1 MEKSLDSHGRWRNKI
16 VAFRVSEEEAR
27 IIDDKVA
34 LSGLTKQE
42 YIIRRL
48 CEKKIVVNGNP
59 KVYIA
64 LKNRL
69 IISELEE
76 KLSKMSRHE
85 DYTKS
90 KMAPTKEEREEYR
103 QKYLDTVGM
112 HRDFRW

>member
-1 MEKSLDSHGRWRNKI
+1 MS
-16 VAFRVSEEEAR
+16 
-27 IIDDKVA
+27 
-34 LSGLTKQE
+34 
-42 YIIRRL
+42 
-48 CEKKIVVNGNP
+48 
-59 KVYIA
+59 
-64 LKNRL
+64 KNRMISNELMMALIKYHVLDMKDNEEINNL

-112 HRDFRW
+112 LRDFRW

>member
-1 MEKSLDSHGRWRNKI
+1 MS
-16 VAFRVSEEEAR
+16 
-27 IIDDKVA
+27 
-34 LSGLTKQE
+34 
-42 YIIRRL
+42 
-48 CEKKIVVNGNP
+48 
-59 KVYIA
+59 
-64 LKNRL
+64 KNRMISNELMMALIKYHVLDMKDNEEINNL

-112 HRDFRW
+112 YRDFRW

>member
-1 MEKSLDSHGRWRNKI
+1 MISNELMMALIKYHVLDMKDN
-16 VAFRVSEEEAR
+16 EE
-27 IIDDKVA
+27 I
-34 LSGLTKQE
+34 
-42 YIIRRL
+42 
-48 CEKKIVVNGNP
+48 NN
-59 KVYIA
+59 
-64 LKNRL
+64 L

-112 HRDFRW
+112 HLDFRW

>member
-1 MEKSLDSHGRWRNKI
+1 MS
-16 VAFRVSEEEAR
+16 
-27 IIDDKVA
+27 
-34 LSGLTKQE
+34 
-42 YIIRRL
+42 
-48 CEKKIVVNGNP
+48 
-59 KVYIA
+59 
-64 LKNRL
+64 KNRMISNELMMALIKYHILDIKDNEEINNL

-103 QKYLDTVGM
+103 QKYLDAVEM

>member
-1 MEKSLDSHGRWRNKI
+1 MS
-16 VAFRVSEEEAR
+16 
-27 IIDDKVA
+27 
-34 LSGLTKQE
+34 
-42 YIIRRL
+42 
-48 CEKKIVVNGNP
+48 
-59 KVYIA
+59 
-64 LKNRL
+64 KNRMISNELMMALIKYHVLDMKNNEEINNL

-103 QKYLDTVGM
+103 QKSLEAVGI